1 MTSNLRRVTA
11 IVTIGAMSGAMT
23 LVMGCSLA
31 TSINRNSDA
40 IGKSTSA
47 ISSNTDTI
55 AKSTAATGNLVPA
68 LQDVGKLQEPM
79 KQVAALDPTM
89 KSVAALSDPM
99 TRVAALEPAMR
110 GLAALQQPM
119 VNLVAIKPS
128 LDAAAGLGGPL
139 GRVADM
145 RTSLESVAELRGS
158 LTQVAALDTQLKA
171 VADLR
176 PAMEQLGQLKQPLER
191 VGALGEPL
199 QRLGPVLALLEHPVL
214 LLLAIALGFAAWF
227 AVTFFAVKLAILS
240 AARKTGATASASA
253 FVLIAACALGAG
265 IATPASAQTPPVDT
279 PHAGDCALTLQV
291 PANTDKGTVRIA
303 IDSRDATVLFKVA
316 TVNPFVVTLQD
327 PLLEGSK
334 LFVTIGTQPTFELE
348 VQKPVD
354 GSTPPDAC
362 APPEPN
368 ASEYDGR
375 STFEANAFVG
385 AVFDNFAPAQVD
397 PAHPEQGLIYRN
409 TPDPGINKS
418 WTAGVQAAY
427 RLIGRQDSVRQIWL
441 STQILHGLRT
451 SDVDCTKSPDLAV
464 CKSTATLNDRF
475 FAIIEHAQT
484 MEAHFDARV
493 ELLRLQVTED
503 TPVKV
508 YASTRFG
515 FVSLSGAPKVFSS
528 DSYVNG
534 GLLAPKGVFRG
545 SFAQIGWGKSR
556 QFQTEANANR
566 MKIAGTLVWDIAPGL
581 LEQAKNI
588 FTQTAGSMRFFAAIV
603 VDRNPGGRAPDSVQ
617 SYFGIMFDV
626 RRLYSGF

>member
-1 MTSNLRRVTA
+1 MTSNLRRATA
-11 IVTIGAMSGAMT
+11 IMMTCAMSGA
-23 LVMGCSLA
+23 LSGAVGCSLA

-40 IGKSTSA
+40 IGKSTAA

-55 AKSTAATGNLVPA
+55 AQSTKATGNLVPA

-110 GLAALQQPM
+110 GLANLQQPM
-119 VNLVAIKPS
+119 INLVAIKPS

-145 RTSLESVAELRGS
+145 RTSLESVASLRDS
-158 LTQVAALDTQLKA
+158 LTQVAALDVQLKA
-171 VADLR
+171 VAELR
-176 PAMEQLGQLKQPLER
+176 PAMKQLGQLKQPLER

-199 QRLGPVLALLEHPVL
+199 QQLGPVLALLEHPVL
-214 LLLAIALGFAAWF
+214 LLLAIALGLGAWG
-227 AVTFFAVKLAILS
+227 AVTFYAVKLAILS
-240 AARKTGATASASA
+240 AARKTATTAPAIA
-253 FVLIAACALGAG
+253 LIAICAMSMSA
-265 IATPASAQTPPVDT
+265 PAFAQTPPPSSPMDP
-279 PHAGDCALTLQV
+279 PHAGDCAITLHV
-291 PANTDKGTVRIA
+291 PPTIDKDTIRIA
-303 IDSRDATVLFKVA
+303 LDNRDARVLFKVA
-316 TVNPFVVTLQD
+316 QVNPFVVTLSN
-327 PLLEGSK
+327 PLLEGSTV
-334 LFVTIGTQPTFELE
+334 FVTIGSQPTFDIE
-348 VQKPVD
+348 VAKPVD
-354 GSTPPDAC
+354 GTKPPDAC
-362 APPEPN
+362 VPPEPN
-368 ASEYDGR
+368 PSEYDGR

-427 RLIGRQDSVRQIWL
+427 RLLGRQDSVRQVWL

-464 CKSTATLNDRF
+464 CKASATLNDRF
-475 FAIIEHAQT
+475 FAIIEHAST
-484 MEAHFDARV
+484 MEAHIDARV

-508 YASTRFG
+508 YAATRFG

-528 DSYVNG
+528 DSYISG
-534 GLLAPKGVFRG
+534 GLMAPKGVFRG
-545 SFAQIGWGKSR
+545 SFAQIGWGRSR
-556 QFQTEANANR
+556 QFQTDPNADR
-566 MKIAGTLVWDIAPGL
+566 MKIFGTLMWDIAPGL
-581 LEQAKNI
+581 LDQARNI

-626 RRLYSGF
+626 RRLYSTF

>member
-1 MTSNLRRVTA
+1 MTSTLRRATA
-11 IVTIGAMSGAMT
+11 IVMAGAMSGAMSGA
-23 LVMGCSLA
+23 VGCSLA

-40 IGKSTSA
+40 IGKSTAA
-47 ISSNTDTI
+47 IASNTDTI
-55 AKSTAATGNLVPA
+55 AQSTKATGNLVPA

-89 KSVAALSDPM
+89 KSVAALNDPM
-99 TRVAALEPAMR
+99 NRVAGLEPAMR
-110 GLAALQQPM
+110 GLADLQQPM
-119 VNLVAIKPS
+119 INLVAIKPS

-145 RTSLESVAELRGS
+145 RTSLESVASLKGS

-176 PAMEQLGQLKQPLER
+176 PAMENLGQLKQPLER

-214 LLLAIALGFAAWF
+214 LLLAIVLGFGAWF
-227 AVTFFAVKLAILS
+227 AVTFFAVKLAIVS
-240 AARKTGATASASA
+240 AARKTATIALICLSACWAAAPA
-253 FVLIAACALGAG
+253 F
-265 IATPASAQTPPVDT
+265 AQTLPPPTGPIDP
-279 PHAGDCALTLQV
+279 PHAGDCALTLHV
-291 PANTDKGTVRIA
+291 PPATDKDTVRIA
-303 IDSRDATVLFKVA
+303 IDSRDARVLFKVA
-316 TVNPFVVTLQD
+316 EVNPFVVTLSD

-334 LFVTIGTQPTFELE
+334 VFVTVGSQPTFDVE

-354 GSTPPDAC
+354 GTKPPDAC

-368 ASEYDGR
+368 VSEYDGR

-397 PAHPEQGLIYRN
+397 PARPEEGLVYRN
-409 TPDPGINKS
+409 TPRPGINKS
-418 WTAGVQAAY
+418 WTAGVQAQY
-427 RLIGRQDSVRQIWL
+427 RLIGRPDSVRQIWL

-464 CKSTATLNDRF
+464 CKATASLSDRF
-475 FAIIEHAQT
+475 FAVIEHAST
-484 MEAHFDARV
+484 MEAHFDTRV
-493 ELLRLQVTED
+493 ELLRLQITED

-508 YASTRFG
+508 YAATRFG

-528 DSYVNG
+528 DAYIGG
-534 GLLAPKGVFRG
+534 GLMAPKGVFRG
-545 SFAQIGWGKSR
+545 SFAQVSWGRSR
-556 QFQTEANANR
+556 QFQTDPNADR
-566 MKIAGTLVWDIAPGL
+566 LKIYGTLVWDIAPGL
-581 LEQAKNI
+581 LEQARNI